1 MSLFQKVH
9 TQTRRVGLS
18 QTIRFL
24 ERKEKVTSRWPAS
37 SQTRGRQPA
46 PLVWI
51 AAAFSP
57 PLGYYTER
65 DLGNPAPPRLQR
77 REPSYFYRTS
87 PRWLTFRMNTP
98 HSSGDRIPPP
108 ISTHSERAPCFPPC
122 MSPSTGKKFW
132 ARCPLTSSPQAPLEA
147 EEKGGWVAKATGAA
161 YPCIPPPLAIGDC
174 EKNDWMMLGILQSGR
189 TECGLLAPKAPKAT
203 RDDFFF
209 FFFCKRN

>member
-1 MSLFQKVH
+1 MSLFQEVH
-9 TQTRRVGLS
+9 TQTRRAGLS

-24 ERKEKVTSRWPAS
+24 ERKEKVTSRWPVS

-87 PRWLTFRMNTP
+87 PWWLTFSVNTP
-98 HSSGDRIPPP
+98 HSSEDRIPPQFYTQQKG
-108 ISTHSERAPCFPPC
+108 SLFPPY
-122 MSPSTGKKFW
+122 MSPTTGKKFW
-132 ARCPLTSSPQAPLEA
+132 VQCPLTSSPQAPLEA
-147 EEKGGWVAKATGAA
+147 EEKREAEQQKRLGPRIPVSY
-161 YPCIPPPLAIGDC
+161 YP
-174 EKNDWMMLGILQSGR
+174 
-189 TECGLLAPKAPKAT
+189 
-203 RDDFFF
+203 
-209 FFFCKRN
+209 